1 MIWLGIE
8 TSNSP
13 LSIAIVKDG
22 QVLVEIV
29 ENVKLTHSV
38 TAMPAIQELFSKA
51 KLKPAD
57 IDAIAVSEGP
67 GSYTGIRI
75 GVTIAKTLAWTLK
88 KPLVGVSSLK
98 TLAANGEL
106 FNGIICSL
114 FDARRQNV
122 YAGVYQ
128 GWELETVMEE
138 RHVSIDDL
146 LSQLHS
152 LNKLVLFIG
161 ADVEIF
167 KDKMIEKLGEHAI
180 FAPSTIALPRA
191 SKLIAIAET
200 KPLPSIEEVHHFV
213 PQYHRLAQAEANW
226 IQDQKK
232 GQ

>member
-1 MIWLGIE
+1 M
-8 TSNSP
+8 
-13 LSIAIVKDG
+13 
-22 QVLVEIV
+22 
-29 ENVKLTHSV
+29 
-38 TAMPAIQELFSKA
+38 
-51 KLKPAD
+51 
-57 IDAIAVSEGP
+57 
-67 GSYTGIRI
+67 
-75 GVTIAKTLAWTLK
+75 
-88 KPLVGVSSLK
+88 
-98 TLAANGEL
+98 

-226 IQDQKK
+226 IQDQKRGNNK
-232 GQ
+232 